1 MTAITFMNHNNK
13 VILSVDNHTWMEMS
27 LEALSDDIILNVS
40 QLNVICFYPMDE
52 PLNSLD
58 RPV

>member
-1 MTAITFMNHNNK
+1 MLMNHYNR
-13 VILSVDNHTWMEMS
+13 VILSVDNHTWMETS

-52 PLNSLD
+52 QVNSPD

>member
-1 MTAITFMNHNNK
+1 MVMNHDNK
-13 VILSVDNHTWMEMS
+13 LGFSVDNHTWMETS

-40 QLNVICFYPMDE
+40 QLIVIFLYPMDE
-52 PLNSLD
+52 LVNSLD